1 VCVDEAHTPFLL
13 TKDNMSYMKQI
24 DALLTER
31 NSYAKRNLQSRVDA
45 VNKELVALGWVETE
59 TATALPEVEQ
69 ATAARAVKR
78 TTKKDI

>member
-13 TKDNMSYMKQI
+13 TEDNMSHMKYI

-31 NSYAKRNLQSRVDA
+31 NYYAQRNLQARVDA

-59 TATALPEVEQ
+59 TTTAVPVVEQ

>member
-1 VCVDEAHTPFLL
+1 
-13 TKDNMSYMKQI
+13 MSYMKHI

-31 NSYAKRNLQSRVDA
+31 KGYAQRNLQSRVDA
-45 VNKELVALGWVETE
+45 VNKELAALGWVETE
-59 TATALPEVEQ
+59 TATALPDVEQ